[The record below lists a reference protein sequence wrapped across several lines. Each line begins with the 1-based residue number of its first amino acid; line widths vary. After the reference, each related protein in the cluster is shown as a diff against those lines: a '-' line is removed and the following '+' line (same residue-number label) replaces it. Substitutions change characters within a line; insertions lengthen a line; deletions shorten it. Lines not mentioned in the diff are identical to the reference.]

1 MLVIQNTIQLRQ
13 RILSFVNT
21 NQHMETLAL
30 NETVSDSALSSEL
43 LLLLLSYFSRVQ
55 LCVTP

>member
-1 MLVIQNTIQLRQ
+1 MLVIQNIVQLRQ

-43 LLLLLSYFSRVQ
+43 LLLSHFSRVQ